1 MSNSQLI
8 PKVHFSM
15 VRSFLSFKIMTWDPD
30 SILSTA
36 RPNRSKSYQGKISQK
51 TKLLLTILAEFYIFK
66 SQSASKVPYKEK
78 EIEKKYFTIG
88 EVADELRVATS
99 LIRFWES
106 EFDIIK
112 PKKNRKGNRQFT
124 KEDIK
129 NVKLIYHLVK
139 EKGYTLQGARD
150 FIKND
155 VDVASDKIELIESL
169 KRIKGFLQKLRED
182 LPE

>member
-1 MSNSQLI
+1 M
-8 PKVHFSM
+8 
-15 VRSFLSFKIMTWDPD
+15 
-30 SILSTA
+30 
-36 RPNRSKSYQGKISQK
+36 
-51 TKLLLTILAEFYIFK
+51 
-66 SQSASKVPYKEK
+66 PYKEK

-88 EVADELRVATS
+88 EVAEELKVATS

-124 KEDIK
+124 KDDIR

-150 FIKND
+150 FIQ
-155 VDVASDKIELIESL
+155 SDINEANLKIDLIESL
-169 KRIKGFLQKLRED
+169 KKVRKFLFQMRND
-182 LPE
+182 LPEA